1 MDSKYI
7 KMEEF
12 LSRVNNART
21 TASGVFLITFAF
33 IWALCMF
40 VVFFPLIGV
49 TILFTVLLYVLFFPF
64 IKLEEYIKRRNKV
77 DE

>member
-1 MDSKYI
+1 MARKYI
-7 KMEEF
+7 KIEEF
-12 LSRVNNART
+12 LGKVNNARN

-40 VVFFPLIGV
+40 VVFFPLIGI

>member
-1 MDSKYI
+1 MDRKYI
-7 KMEEF
+7 KLEEF
-12 LSRVNNART
+12 LGKVNNARN
-21 TASGVFLITFAF
+21 TASGVFLITFAL

>member
-1 MDSKYI
+1 MDRKYI

-21 TASGVFLITFAF
+21 TASGVFLLTFAF

-40 VVFFPLIGV
+40 VVFFPLIGI
-49 TILFTVLLYVLFFPF
+49 TILFTVLLYVVFFPF
-64 IKLEEYIKRRNKV
+64 IKLEEYIKRRNKT